1 MTSDE
6 IIISIRRIL
15 RAVNLESKRCEKE
28 YGLSMPQM
36 LVLSFIAQEP
46 DMRTTNK
53 AIKDHMQLNASTVT
67 GILKRLTKKGF
78 TASVPN
84 VDDQRGSII
93 ALTQSGYDLIK
104 STPPPLQM
112 KLEQGLKKL
121 SEADRQKLTR
131 YFEFIVQLLELEEG
145 AAAPILS
152 ADFLSEEED
161 F

>member
-6 IIISIRRIL
+6 IIIAIRRIL

-112 KLEQGLKKL
+112 KLEQGLEKL

-152 ADFLSEEED
+152 GDPLSEGEHL
-161 F
+161 

>member
-6 IIISIRRIL
+6 IIIAIRRIL

-67 GILKRLTKKGF
+67 GILKRLSKKGF

-93 ALTQSGYDLIK
+93 ALTQSGYNLIK

-112 KLEQGLKKL
+112 KLEQGLEKL

-131 YFEFIVQLLELEEG
+131 YFEFVVQLLELEEG

-152 ADFLSEEED
+152 GDLLSEEENV
-161 F
+161 